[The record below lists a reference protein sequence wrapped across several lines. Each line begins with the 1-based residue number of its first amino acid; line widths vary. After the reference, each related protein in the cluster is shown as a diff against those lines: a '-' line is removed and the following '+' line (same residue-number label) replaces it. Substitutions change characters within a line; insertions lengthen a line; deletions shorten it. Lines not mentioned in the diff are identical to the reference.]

1 MLKLATTATASVFFL
16 TLGFACIAEAVDCPL
31 VDSSGTYLLQ
41 LITENPS
48 EDCPAKGGGN
58 VVIQPNGMIVPS
70 IDLGGNPSA
79 FDFYGGNA
87 GVFGGRVEPSK
98 EPMQW
103 IGTSSHTYFAI
114 EYTGTLRQ
122 GQLSGQFVA
131 HGSTGKSVKCNG
143 KVIGFKVKD

>member
-1 MLKLATTATASVFFL
+1 MIRLVTSSAIFL
-16 TLGFACIAEAVDCPL
+16 TLGFAFVAEAADCPL
-31 VDSSGTYLLQ
+31 VAISGTYMVQ

-48 EDCPAKGGGN
+48 EDCPAKGGGR
-58 VVIQPNGMIVPS
+58 VVIQPDGMIVPS

-87 GVFGGRVEPSK
+87 GMFGGRVEPSK

-103 IGTSSHTYFAI
+103 VGTSSHTYFAI

-131 HGSTGKSVKCNG
+131 QGSTGKLVKCNG
-143 KVIGFKVKD
+143 KVIGFRVKE